1 MRVQVAATTLH
12 HKSLQQQPSEKLST
26 TGPDLACPA
35 DGRQQLGVGMP
46 SGSSQGLSGGVG
58 QGKAAELALKRE
70 DEELQQKRALE
81 RRGLP
86 NNVDGF
92 K

>member
-1 MRVQVAATTLH
+1 MAATTLH
-12 HKSLQQQPSEKLST
+12 HKSLQQLPSEKPST
-26 TGPDLACPA
+26 VETADLA
-35 DGRQQLGVGMP
+35 DTQQQQAVGMP
-46 SGSSQGLSGGVG
+46 SGSSQGLSGAVG
-58 QGKAAELALKRE
+58 QGKAASKAAELALRKE